1 MSEPRDTRS
10 VGLTRR
16 ATIGVAASLAASLAG
31 GHAQAR
37 ALPRVISLNPC
48 LDAVLVH
55 VADRSQIAA
64 LSHYSR
70 NPQQSSIAAIARTY
84 PITYESAE
92 EVIALQPDV
101 VLTAAHSSPATR
113 AALERLNIRAELF
126 KVPNSWSDSQAQI
139 RRIAALCG
147 HPERGEALIARVE
160 AALAKGAP
168 PPGARP
174 ITALVFQPN
183 GFAAGHGTLVDE
195 MMRRAGFVN
204 VAERYGLKKWGN
216 VSLER
221 LLDDPP
227 EVLLAGQ
234 AAPNA
239 PTFAERILNHP
250 ALASIAPRMTRA
262 VFPERLLYCGGPVL
276 IDTAA
281 ALATARRHV
290 LGAAA

>member
-1 MSEPRDTRS
+1 MNKERL
-10 VGLTRR
+10 GLTRR
-16 ATIGVAASLAASLAG
+16 AAVGTGVAAGLAG
-31 GHAQAR
+31 GVARAR

-55 VADRSQIAA
+55 VADRSQIVA
-64 LSHYSR
+64 LSHYAR
-70 NPQQSSIAAIARTY
+70 DPRQSSIAAVALSY

-92 EVIALQPDV
+92 EVIALRPDV
-101 VLTAAHSSPATR
+101 ILTAAHSSPATR
-113 AALERLNIRAELF
+113 AALKRLGIRAELF
-126 KVPNSWSDSQAQI
+126 KVPNSWVENQAQI
-139 RRIAALCG
+139 RRIAEVVG
-147 HPERGEALIARVE
+147 HPDRGEALIARIE
-160 AALAKGAP
+160 AAMAQGAP
-168 PPGARP
+168 HPGTRP

-227 EVLLAGQ
+227 QVLLAGQ

-239 PTFAERILNHP
+239 PTWAERLLNHP

-290 LGAAA
+290 LGAVA

>member
-1 MSEPRDTRS
+1 MT
-10 VGLTRR
+10 GFTRR
-16 ATIGVAASLAASLAG
+16 AAVGAGLAAGLLGGVAS
-31 GHAQAR
+31 AR

-48 LDAVLVH
+48 LDAVLVN
-55 VADRSQIAA
+55 VADRSQVAA
-64 LSHYSR
+64 LSHYAR
-70 NPQQSSIAAIARTY
+70 DPQQSSVARIALDY

-92 EVIALQPDV
+92 EVIALRPDV

-113 AALERLNIRAELF
+113 AALKRLGIRTELF
-126 KVPNSWSDSQAQI
+126 KVPNSWVENQEQI
-139 RRIAALCG
+139 RRIAAAVG
-147 HPERGEALIARVE
+147 HSERGEALIARVE
-160 AALAKGAP
+160 AAMAKGAP
-168 PPGARP
+168 RAGTRP

-204 VAERYGLKKWGN
+204 VAQRYGLKKWGN

-239 PTFAERILNHP
+239 PTFAEKILNHP
-250 ALASIAPRMTRA
+250 ALAAISSRMTRA
-262 VFPERLLYCGGPVL
+262 VFPERLLYCGGPGLV
-276 IDTAA
+276 DTAA
-281 ALATARRHV
+281 ALATARRQV

>member
-1 MSEPRDTRS
+1 LID
-10 VGLTRR
+10 LTRR
-16 ATIGVAASLAASLAG
+16 AAVGAGLAAGLSARP
-31 GHAQAR
+31 AAAR
-37 ALPRVISLNPC
+37 ALPRVVSLNPC

-55 VADRSQIAA
+55 VADRAQILA
-64 LSHYSR
+64 LSHYAR
-70 NPQQSSIAAIARTY
+70 DPQQSNIAAVARTF
-84 PITYESAE
+84 PITHESAE
-92 EVIALQPDV
+92 EVIALRPDL
-101 VLTAAHSSPATR
+101 VLTAAHSSLATR
-113 AALERLNIRAELF
+113 AALKRLSIRAELF
-126 KVPNSWSDSQAQI
+126 KVPNSWVDNQAQI
-139 RRIAALCG
+139 RRIAAAVG
-147 HPERGEALIARVE
+147 HPDRGEALIARVE
-160 AALAKGAP
+160 AAMAKAAP
-168 PPGARP
+168 RPGARP
-174 ITALVFQPN
+174 VTALVFQPN

-239 PTFAERILNHP
+239 PTWAERILNHP
-250 ALASIAPRMTRA
+250 ALASVGPRMTRA

-281 ALATARRHV
+281 VLATARRQV

>member
-1 MSEPRDTRS
+1 MNKDRL
-10 VGLTRR
+10 GLTRR
-16 ATIGVAASLAASLAG
+16 AAVGAGVAVGLTAG
-31 GHAQAR
+31 VAR
-37 ALPRVISLNPC
+37 AGALPRVISLNPC

-64 LSHYSR
+64 LSHYAR
-70 NPQQSSIAAIARTY
+70 DPQQSSIAAIAHSY
-84 PITYESAE
+84 PIIYESAE
-92 EVIALQPDV
+92 EVIALRPDV

-113 AALERLNIRAELF
+113 AALKRLNIHAELF
-126 KVPNSWSDSQAQI
+126 KVPNSWTDNQVQI
-139 RRIAALCG
+139 RKIAVLCG
-147 HPERGEALIARVE
+147 HPDRGEALIARIE
-160 AALAKGAP
+160 AAMAKAAP

-174 ITALVFQPN
+174 ISALVFQPN

-227 EVLLAGQ
+227 QVLLAGQ

-239 PTFAERILNHP
+239 PTWAERILNHP
-250 ALASIAPRMTRA
+250 ALASVAPRMTRA

>member
-1 MSEPRDTRS
+1 MTDF
-10 VGLTRR
+10 TRR
-16 ATIGVAASLAASLAG
+16 AAVGAGLAAGFSGAAS
-31 GHAQAR
+31 AR
-37 ALPRVISLNPC
+37 ALPRVVSLNPC
-48 LDAVLVH
+48 TDAVLVN
-55 VADRSQIAA
+55 VADRSQILA
-64 LSHYSR
+64 LSHYAR
-70 NPQQSSIAAIARTY
+70 DGRQSTIADVAKTY

-92 EVIALQPDV
+92 EVIALRPDV

-113 AALERLNIRAELF
+113 AALKRLNVRTELF
-126 KVPNSWSDSQAQI
+126 KVPNSWVENQAQI
-139 RRIAALCG
+139 RRIAEAVG
-147 HPERGEALIARVE
+147 HPDRGEALIARVE
-160 AALAKGAP
+160 AAMALGAP
-168 PPGARP
+168 RPGTRP

-204 VAERYGLKKWGN
+204 VAQRYGLKKWGN

-239 PTFAERILNHP
+239 TTWAERILNHP
-250 ALASIAPRMTRA
+250 ALASVGPRMKRA

-276 IDTAA
+276 IQTAA
-281 ALATARRHV
+281 VLAIARRQV
-290 LGAAA
+290 LGATA

>member
-1 MSEPRDTRS
+1 MT
-10 VGLTRR
+10 GLTRR
-16 ATIGVAASLAASLAG
+16 AAVGTGLAAGFAGGVAG
-31 GHAQAR
+31 AR

-55 VADRSQIAA
+55 VADRAQIVA
-64 LSHYSR
+64 LSHYAR
-70 NPQQSSIAAIARTY
+70 DPQQSSIAAIARTY

-92 EVIALQPDV
+92 EVIALRPDV

-113 AALERLNIRAELF
+113 AALKRLGIRTELF
-126 KVPNSWSDSQAQI
+126 KVPNSWVENQAQI
-139 RRIAALCG
+139 RRIAEAAG

-160 AALAKGAP
+160 AAMAKAAP
-168 PPGARP
+168 PPGTRP
-174 ITALVFQPN
+174 VTALVFQPN

-204 VAERYGLKKWGN
+204 VAQRYGLKKWGN

-221 LLDDPP
+221 LLADPP

-239 PTFAERILNHP
+239 PTWAERILNHP
-250 ALASIAPRMTRA
+250 ALASISPRMTRA
-262 VFPERLLYCGGPVL
+262 VFPERLLYCGGPGL
-276 IDTAA
+276 MDTAA
-281 ALATARRHV
+281 ALAAARRQV
-290 LGAAA
+290 LGATA